1 MIRYHIAASCKKVK
15 RVETDNHF
23 IIAQTIFNEKVWLE
37 GDPSNETRFQKKK
50 KWTNNYDDDV
60 LLEQIFLSVSTIFE

>member
-1 MIRYHIAASCKKVK
+1 M
-15 RVETDNHF
+15 ETDTNHF
-23 IIAQTIFNEKVWLE
+23 IIAQIIFNEKVLSE

-50 KWTNNYDDDV
+50 KLTNNYDDDV

>member
-1 MIRYHIAASCKKVK
+1 MIASCKKVK
-15 RVETDNHF
+15 RVETDTNHF
-23 IIAQTIFNEKVWLE
+23 IIAQTIFNEKVLSE
-37 GDPSNETRFQKKK
+37 GDPSNETKKKK

>member
-1 MIRYHIAASCKKVK
+1 MIKYHIAASCKKVK

-23 IIAQTIFNEKVWLE
+23 IIAQTIFNEKVLLE

-50 KWTNNYDDDV
+50 KLTNNYDDDV
-60 LLEQIFLSVSTIFE
+60 LLEQIFLSVFTIFE